1 MMEGSRGWGPGR
13 VWGLPLGLQRFPKR
27 QSMDSGLGSLCLS
40 LTKIGSIAK
49 GFEIYGSGL

>member
-1 MMEGSRGWGPGR
+1 MMERSRGWGPGR
-13 VWGLPLGLQRFPKR
+13 VWGLPSGLQRFPKR